1 MPGNPQ
7 TSPFWG
13 TFLDTHG
20 SNSEE
25 EAAFLGYLTTHQID
39 PGGEPSLVAEAYT
52 AFHAWMTDSYTHDAT
67 ASEAANV
74 AATSQ
79 GVAEARAAELA
90 LYAVPRSSHGDV
102 RLQKPNTA
110 ATRPPESRV
119 APPPPPPETPPAA
132 AAPPPP
138 QASARSRSSS
148 EGSA

>member
-25 EAAFLGYLTTHQID
+25 EAAFLGYLTTKGID
-39 PGGEPSLVAEAYT
+39 PGGDPGTLDEAYT
-52 AFHAWMTDSYTHDAT
+52 AFHAWMTDSYSHDAT

-74 AATSQ
+74 QATPQ
-79 GVAEARAAELA
+79 GMAEARAAELA
-90 LYAVPRSSHGDV
+90 QYAVPRSSHGEV

-119 APPPPPPETPPAA
+119 ATPPPPPETPPVA

-138 QASARSRSSS
+138 ATSARGRSSS
-148 EGSA
+148 EG